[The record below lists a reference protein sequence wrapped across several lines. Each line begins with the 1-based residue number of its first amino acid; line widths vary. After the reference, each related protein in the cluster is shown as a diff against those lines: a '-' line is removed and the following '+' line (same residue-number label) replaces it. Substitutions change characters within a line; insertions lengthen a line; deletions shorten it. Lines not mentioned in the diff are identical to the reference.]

1 MLCSLRR
8 KLVRNRRGQALVELA
23 LLIPVLLVLLLGVF
37 EFGRLFN
44 AYMTVQH
51 AAREGCRIGVLGAT
65 DAEIVAVVESNAVTL
80 NPAELT
86 ISISPALASR
96 TSGTIMTVTVNYNFR
111 VLVPVISALLGSGL
125 PIRSALSMRVE

>member
-1 MLCSLRR
+1 M
-8 KLVRNRRGQALVELA
+8 VELA

-65 DAEIVAVVESNAVTL
+65 DAEIVAAVESNAVTL
-80 NPAELT
+80 NPAELAIT
-86 ISISPALASR
+86 ITPSQALR
-96 TSGTIMTVTVNYNFR
+96 TSGTIMTVTVDYNFR
-111 VLVPVISALLGSGL
+111 VLVPVISALLGAGV